1 MIIKKLKSLWM
12 LDLQKHG
19 CMNRNNVLNMEVVQ
33 MKLSCFNL
41 RLVILFNW
49 VPNKQKYHI
58 LRLTKMKIWVVQSK
72 EFQVEIYCVLLIN
85 HLLV

>member
-1 MIIKKLKSLWM
+1 M
-12 LDLQKHG
+12 LGLQKRG

-49 VPNKQKYHI
+49 VPKKQKYHI
-58 LRLTKMKIWVVQSK
+58 LRLAKMKIWVVQLK
-72 EFQVEIYCVLLIN
+72 EFQEVIYFVLMIN

>member
-1 MIIKKLKSLWM
+1 
-12 LDLQKHG
+12 
-19 CMNRNNVLNMEVVQ
+19 

-58 LRLTKMKIWVVQSK
+58 LRLAKMKIWVVQSK
-72 EFQVEIYCVLLIN
+72 EFQEVIYFVLMIN
-85 HLLV
+85 LLLV